1 MIIRGAAGKY
11 MTDYTSKE
19 NRLIIEGTKVQFPYS
34 IGEVI
39 EVEDVIVIRLKVP
52 TDENY
57 ARNVWAF
64 DSDGSP
70 RWKIEPPEDKEGI
83 EQPYADI
90 GFTEEKGL
98 WAYNWNSIEY
108 TVDIK
113 TGELVDSMFRK

>member
-1 MIIRGAAGKY
+1 MV
-11 MTDYTSKE
+11 DYTISGEKLAIDDTIVE
-19 NRLIIEGTKVQFPYS
+19 LPYQIS
-34 IGEVI
+34 EAIDING
-39 EVEDVIVIRLKVP
+39 VIVIRLKVP

-64 DSDGSP
+64 ESDGSL
-70 RWKIEPPEDKEGI
+70 RWKIEAPEDKEGI

-90 GFTEEKGL
+90 GFSEKKGL

-108 TVDIK
+108 TVDIE